1 MNRTTLSAL
10 ALAAATLLSA
20 NVMAADGNTAKT
32 RQQVKAELTEAI
44 RTGDIIANS
53 ETGQTLTD
61 LYPGLYPAKAPVVG
75 KTRAQV
81 RTELSDAIRSGDIVL
96 NVETGQSLN
105 QMEPGRYPAKEA
117 EAGKTR
123 EQVKAE
129 LAVAIRTGNLIVN
142 V

>member
-20 NVMAADGNTAKT
+20 NVMAADGNTA
-32 RQQVKAELTEAI
+32 
-44 RTGDIIANS
+44 
-53 ETGQTLTD
+53 
-61 LYPGLYPAKAPVVG
+61 